1 MKPLKMIIP
10 FLKQGV
16 YLKLCG
22 IALMIISLTACT
34 GQSQLNID
42 EFLTKYNSVSGE
54 ALEAQMFTVSKD
66 KYYTYSL
73 LSDNVLIC
81 LYAGQDGNIIQCTA
95 TVKSGTKNSFDSRC
109 VNLIKAFTGF
119 SDTESNEFFKNK
131 GDSGKFHLV
140 MNDYGIGKTMILNEK
155 GNELNTNEY
164 PTLKRQVNEEDIA
177 RPTLPPQESTTI
189 IRQ

>member
-1 MKPLKMIIP
+1 MKPLKIIIS
-10 FLKQGV
+10 FFRQGV

-22 IALMIISLTACT
+22 IALIIISLTACT

-42 EFLTKYNSVSGE
+42 EFLAKYNSVSGE
-54 ALEAQMFTVSKD
+54 ALETQMFTVSKD

-81 LYAGQDGNIIQCTA
+81 LYAGQDGNIVQCTA